1 MTLTVT
7 LSHSLHSDFSKY
19 LFLDFDG
26 VLHPTT
32 HGSLLFSNSH
42 LLEHVFLNHQCNIVI
57 SSSWRFHFDLDE
69 IKLRLPEVM
78 QPLVI
83 GVTGEAYVGQY
94 SRYHE
99 IVGYLHNKDKHL
111 AKWKALDDSWIEF
124 PEGCENLIRCNP
136 NTGITNKEANHVLD
150 WLNS

>member
-1 MTLTVT
+1 MN
-7 LSHSLHSDFSKY
+7 SDKF

-32 HGSLLFSNSH
+32 HGSLLFSNTH
-42 LLEHVFLNHQCNIVI
+42 LLEDVFSKHQCNIVI

-78 QPLVI
+78 QPLVS
-83 GVTGEAYVGQY
+83 GVTGEAYIGQY

-99 IVGYLHNKDKHL
+99 IVGYLHDRNKHF
-111 AKWKALDDSWIEF
+111 AEWMALDDACVEF
-124 PEGCENLIRCNP
+124 PEYCENLIRCNP
-136 NTGITNKEANHVLD
+136 NTGITDQEVDLLLD
-150 WLNS
+150 WLKK